1 MGWQKRWAHGVVV
14 SVALPESSQGRRGGG
29 RETCGGALPSFQD
42 VKTVH
47 WRWPA
52 SARGRG
58 GWGQNTSPG
67 PTGPHLA
74 VPDEMAR
81 EQQERT
87 LLAFREAGRTLCPP
101 VASCSNATTQRLGPA
116 TTPKSLPPECNW
128 GGPVTRWGHG
138 ASDEGRLGTAAV
150 VISPGPRHI
159 QRQNQSVSSG
169 LWTASV
175 SSGTAAETVVLVRWT
190 SESLPPRMEKLEH
203 PTCCCSSPWTAG
215 TKAKSV

>member
-1 MGWQKRWAHGVVV
+1 M
-14 SVALPESSQGRRGGG
+14 GG
-29 RETCGGALPSFQD
+29 RCPVSKMSKQFTGDGQPQRGAEGDGGRTPVLALQGLILLSLM
-42 VKTVH
+42 
-47 WRWPA
+47 RWPK
-52 SARGRG
+52 S
-58 GWGQNTSPG
+58 S
-67 PTGPHLA
+67 
-74 VPDEMAR
+74 
-81 EQQERT
+81 RT